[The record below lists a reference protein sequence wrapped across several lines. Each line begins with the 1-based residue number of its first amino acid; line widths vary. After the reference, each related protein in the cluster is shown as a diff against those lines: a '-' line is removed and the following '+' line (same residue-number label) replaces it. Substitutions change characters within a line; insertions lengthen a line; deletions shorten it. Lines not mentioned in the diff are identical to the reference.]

1 MKIKEVLLKILKTTK
16 SKILLGVIIVLFFG
30 GCLLFIYNG
39 KSTVDT
45 EQMNLL
51 LSKASEL
58 TTAKLNI
65 TAISEFKD
73 TGIAFINKSDFIML
87 YTATIHAGINVEEVE
102 IKADNVAKKIYISI
116 PKAEIQEAIVDSKS
130 IKYFDEKF
138 ALFNVDEK
146 EDSNRAVALAEEAAK
161 KEAANTGIIELAN
174 QQSAT
179 LIKGIL
185 ANAIPSGY
193 KIEIKGV
200 E

>member
-1 MKIKEVLLKILKTTK
+1 MKIKEVLLKIFKTTK

-87 YTATIHAGINVEEVE
+87 YTATIHAGINVDEVK

-193 KIEIKGV
+193 KIEIKGI